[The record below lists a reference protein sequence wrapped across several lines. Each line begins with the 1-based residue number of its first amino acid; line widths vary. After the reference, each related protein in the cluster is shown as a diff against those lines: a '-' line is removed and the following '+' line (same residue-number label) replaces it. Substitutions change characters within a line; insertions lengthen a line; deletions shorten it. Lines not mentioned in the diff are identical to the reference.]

1 MHIDF
6 KITTWERVE
15 IPEEREEEVLAK
27 IKSGEVECSNDLW
40 DMDMNM
46 DLTYE
51 TLDDC
56 SVQMTPKENSLAST
70 IEVFE
75 HKGPDNVM
83 VWDNAIEK

>member
-1 MHIDF
+1 MYIDF

-40 DMDMNM
+40 SMDMNM

-56 SVQMTPKENSLAST
+56 SVQMTSKENSLAAT
-70 IEVFE
+70 IEVFKE
-75 HKGPDNVM
+75 KGEPL
-83 VWDNAIEK
+83 WDNAIEK